1 LNSSASKFIPFY
13 RRIKGRQ
20 AKNYILRRKKDHDE
34 HSARLVVKLGNEGF
48 ITRAEEG
55 REGTVMVMWKRR
67 FLLNPEEPEEPA
79 KEVAADWQY

>member
-20 AKNYILRRKKDHDE
+20 AKNYILGRKKDHDE
-34 HSARLVVKLGNEGF
+34 HSNRLVVKLGDEGF
-48 ITRAEEG
+48 LTRAEEG

-67 FLLNPEEPEEPA
+67 FLFNPQKPA
-79 KEVAADWQY
+79 KEAAAVSQY